1 MESIPIVR
9 ELLALILWG
18 AIIFICF
25 FSPIT
30 LSILNIRGL
39 IKPEM
44 RHKKI
49 IWLITVS
56 LGTCLTILYNSITD
70 ELGSLSRTDAYWS
83 KQLYNL
89 QRHQMLCSGH
99 RETYIIVLIV
109 GVLGFVGL
117 MLSRPG
123 KTPPLLSVLAMAAMY
138 PAMIS
143 VIIFC
148 IQVGFDVINWV
159 FPINLNLICWSLIRE
174 KLEEYDAWMDMEGRS
189 ADETWFQRILSKSKN
204 WPLIALLL
212 MLPVLGVI
220 LGISILFGQSPDSLI
235 RTWTETAD
243 WTLSQMQAPPNVQ
256 YDEHYLCTV
265 AAGGHEKVVKPLR
278 MGERHGHRVV
288 VNRQLEIA
296 NAFELVLEEKTP
308 RFHKALRSFYDK
320 YGFPVARMIKTKAAA
335 DIVYTIMKPLEWIF
349 LLFIYATQA
358 RPEDLITI
366 QYLPGYRETW
376 REFKKKKGLN

>member
-1 MESIPIVR
+1 M
-9 ELLALILWG
+9 
-18 AIIFICF
+18 
-25 FSPIT
+25 
-30 LSILNIRGL
+30 
-39 IKPEM
+39 
-44 RHKKI
+44 
-49 IWLITVS
+49 
-56 LGTCLTILYNSITD
+56 
-70 ELGSLSRTDAYWS
+70 
-83 KQLYNL
+83 
-89 QRHQMLCSGH
+89 
-99 RETYIIVLIV
+99 
-109 GVLGFVGL
+109 
-117 MLSRPG
+117 
-123 KTPPLLSVLAMAAMY
+123 
-138 PAMIS
+138 
-143 VIIFC
+143 
-148 IQVGFDVINWV
+148 
-159 FPINLNLICWSLIRE
+159 
-174 KLEEYDAWMDMEGRS
+174 
-189 ADETWFQRILSKSKN
+189 
-204 WPLIALLL
+204 
-212 MLPVLGVI
+212 
-220 LGISILFGQSPDSLI
+220 
-235 RTWTETAD
+235 
-243 WTLSQMQAPPNVQ
+243 Q